1 MRSVSALLIL
11 LLAGCGAYGAKP
23 LQAPEAQV
31 LNAGSLNA
39 YHLSLWPGQC
49 ALVLR
54 PREAEDSPAEA
65 PIFAQ
70 TDNNVT
76 MVVEGR
82 RVTLRRSE
90 TSDEQVADM
99 PRSQTFTAPT
109 LKANLMLRQSVSG
122 TDAPLQGVLSLTK
135 PNGWSTVIPVDG
147 GRQCRQ

>member
-1 MRSVSALLIL
+1 MRSVSIL
-11 LLAGCGAYGAKP
+11 LVLMLAGCGAYGAKP
-23 LQAPEAQV
+23 LQTPEAQA

-54 PREAEDSPAEA
+54 PRTEDGTPAQA

-70 TDNNVT
+70 TEDNVT

-82 RVTLRRSE
+82 QMTLRRSE
-90 TSDEQVADM
+90 TSEERVADI
-99 PRSQTFTAPT
+99 PRGQTFTAPT
-109 LKANLMLRQSVSG
+109 LKAKLMLRQSVSETG
-122 TDAPLQGVLSLTK
+122 APLQGVLSLTK

>member
-23 LQAPEAQV
+23 LQAPEAQA
-31 LNAGSLNA
+31 LNAGGLNA

-54 PREAEDSPAEA
+54 PRVEDGTPAQA

-70 TDNNVT
+70 TDDNVT

-82 RVTLRRSE
+82 RMTLRRSE
-90 TSDEQVADM
+90 TSDERVADI
-99 PRSQTFTAPT
+99 PRSQTFASTT
-109 LKANLMLRQSVSG
+109 LRANLMLRQSAGG